1 MIPIKQWPWKKIS
14 LLSGG
19 FLIFVFILLF
29 ALKNVIFNYL
39 VESKIKHFNE
49 THKGKISVKMF
60 KLSGINEIAFDSI
73 LITSPFDTLCT
84 IDTMN
89 IRINTWEAVFGN
101 ISINEIYWENTHI
114 NICKY
119 DSTYNYTFLFN
130 KINPDTLLNK
140 KKEEPDYIQ
149 RTKMIM
155 NMLFDALPEKG
166 NISNI
171 TIAVKRKDDDDI
183 QISIPFININ
193 NYRMNFPLLVS
204 DKNEKQTF
212 FIASIIFSDDKTIFS
227 KIVSSYKTTDF
238 LPGFR
243 KMQLKAHIDTAVF
256 SISQEFQHGNLVLH
270 GDGELLHLLINQ
282 PSLSYSDIAFDHL
295 QLNYQ
300 FIVSKNSFTL
310 DSTSVLQFN
319 KLTFNPYIRFQVYPT
334 KQLEIHINKPSFPAQ
349 ELFSSLPEG
358 LFHDTYGIKAKGNLS
373 YHLNFT
379 ADFSLIDS
387 LKLESELKP
396 EHFYITSYG
405 NVNLAKLD
413 SDFYHTVY
421 EKEEPVE
428 VIHVSYSNPDFIP
441 ISQIAPYLRN
451 ALLCTEDGAFYWH
464 RGFIQEAFQQA
475 LIQDIKSKRFVRGGS
490 TITMQLVKNLYLN
503 RHKTISRKLEE
514 MLLVWLIED
523 MRLCSKDRMFELYL
537 NIIEFGPGIYG
548 VSKGSHFYFNKKP
561 SELSL
566 PEAIFMASIV
576 PKPKHFVSSFDSTGT
591 LKPAVQDFIKFVA
604 NRMLSKNMITQPEL
618 DAFQPIIKLTGV
630 AKNMLKSKKDT
641 TKPELVLPLGLP

>member
-1 MIPIKQWPWKKIS
+1 
-14 LLSGG
+14 
-19 FLIFVFILLF
+19 
-29 ALKNVIFNYL
+29 
-39 VESKIKHFNE
+39 
-49 THKGKISVKMF
+49 
-60 KLSGINEIAFDSI
+60 
-73 LITSPFDTLCT
+73 
-84 IDTMN
+84 
-89 IRINTWEAVFGN
+89 
-101 ISINEIYWENTHI
+101 
-114 NICKY
+114 
-119 DSTYNYTFLFN
+119 
-130 KINPDTLLNK
+130 
-140 KKEEPDYIQ
+140 
-149 RTKMIM
+149 
-155 NMLFDALPEKG
+155 
-166 NISNI
+166 
-171 TIAVKRKDDDDI
+171 
-183 QISIPFININ
+183 
-193 NYRMNFPLLVS
+193 
-204 DKNEKQTF
+204 
-212 FIASIIFSDDKTIFS
+212 
-227 KIVSSYKTTDF
+227 
-238 LPGFR
+238 
-243 KMQLKAHIDTAVF
+243 
-256 SISQEFQHGNLVLH
+256 
-270 GDGELLHLLINQ
+270 
-282 PSLSYSDIAFDHL
+282 
-295 QLNYQ
+295 
-300 FIVSKNSFTL
+300 
-310 DSTSVLQFN
+310 
-319 KLTFNPYIRFQVYPT
+319 
-334 KQLEIHINKPSFPAQ
+334 
-349 ELFSSLPEG
+349 
-358 LFHDTYGIKAKGNLS
+358 
-373 YHLNFT
+373 LNFT